1 MPIPYRSRQVSDLA
15 KYVETNRSLT
25 SDSRAVVGA
34 LLEELAHTLGLITDS
49 ARRGEDLLVSQY
61 RETAS
66 KILGGLDRE
75 LEFDLAGDLSET
87 LRILYNEAAKRIR
100 MEDME
105 ACIERIE
112 SAHEMIREIEKAW
125 AGIVAFN

>member
-1 MPIPYRSRQVSDLA
+1 M
-15 KYVETNRSLT
+15 
-25 SDSRAVVGA
+25 VGA

-61 RETAS
+61 QENAS

-125 AGIVAFN
+125 AGIIAFN

>member
-1 MPIPYRSRQVSDLA
+1 MTIPCRSRQVSDLA
-15 KYVETNRSLT
+15 KHVKTNRSLT
-25 SDSRAVVGA
+25 SDPRAVVGA

-61 RETAS
+61 QENAS

-112 SAHEMIREIEKAW
+112 SAREMIREIEKAW